1 LLLLLLLNLVILRE
15 AEDLLL
21 LLPLFVP
28 LLVLYRNHAHRRHPP
43 TNRDKLNPE
52 MIASR
57 KIGGWKALAF
67 LAAIF
72 ALILLLL
79 PQAANH
85 HAATL
90 FLLVPIFLFVALV
103 EQTCT
108 YQPPKN
114 HVFALNHHVRSTL
127 FQRPPPS
134 QA

>member
-1 LLLLLLLNLVILRE
+1 
-15 AEDLLL
+15 
-21 LLPLFVP
+21 
-28 LLVLYRNHAHRRHPP
+28 
-43 TNRDKLNPE
+43 
-52 MIASR
+52 MIAPR

-72 ALILLLL
+72 ALLLLLLL

-108 YQPPKN
+108 YQPRKN
-114 HVFALNHHVRSTL
+114 DVFAPNHHIRSTL